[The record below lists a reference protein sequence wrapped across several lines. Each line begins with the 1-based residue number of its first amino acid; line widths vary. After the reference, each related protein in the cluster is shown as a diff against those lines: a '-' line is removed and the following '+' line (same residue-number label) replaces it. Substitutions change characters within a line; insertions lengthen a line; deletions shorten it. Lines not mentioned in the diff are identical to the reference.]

1 MAAAGQGRAAELPL
15 RVDLTGS
22 PPFLDRGETHVR
34 IDGPQVLL
42 EPNAAQ
48 SIAVI
53 LHELATNAAIY
64 GALSSAKGQIDL
76 SWSHESD
83 GRLELRWTEAGGP
96 PVQMPT
102 REGFGGRIIKQ
113 MTEQLRGTV
122 RFDWRAGIAFMR
134 RPRRRKRSRFC
145 KRN

>member
-1 MAAAGQGRAAELPL
+1 
-15 RVDLTGS
+15 
-22 PPFLDRGETHVR
+22 VR
-34 IDGPQVLL
+34 IDGPQVFL

-48 SIAVI
+48 CIAVI
-53 LHELATNAAIY
+53 LHELTTNAAKY

-83 GRLELRWTEAGGP
+83 GRLELRWTEAGGT

-113 MTEQLRGTV
+113 MTEQLRGTA
-122 RFDWRAGIAFMR
+122 RFDWRPEGLDCEITVQT
-134 RPRRRKRSRFC
+134 
-145 KRN
+145 